1 MVKASFSKSM
11 PSFAENTR
19 RAYVPFSQP
28 DARVKLSFTGR
39 TRGAGRV
46 SNPDGL
52 RVQNDSVVA
61 VDVVL
66 EPDETMTVRA
76 RGVNARLLA
85 VYPVGFALDADH
97 QPHVTIL
104 QRFVRAAD
112 LNDLYAAANNVF
124 ASEDPT
130 AWTLTASKAYYIPS
144 PPIGLAGIVVE
155 PTDDL
160 IRLQQKLIDA
170 ITPYTVPTG
179 TVDAFASTQ
188 QGSDIQEF
196 LVQYVATFVPAASGE
211 NFNPHV
217 TTGVGPQTYLDE
229 MMAEPFEPFTF
240 LPVGASVYQLGTFG
254 TAQKKLAALTLRP
267 SEAT

>member
-1 MVKASFSKSM
+1 M
-11 PSFAENTR
+11 
-19 RAYVPFSQP
+19 
-28 DARVKLSFTGR
+28 
-39 TRGAGRV
+39 

-52 RVQNDSVVA
+52 RVQNDSVAA

-130 AWTLTASKAYYIPS
+130 AWCDSRQFGSLGSV
-144 PPIGLAGIVVE
+144 AGV
-155 PTDDL
+155 
-160 IRLQQKLIDA
+160 
-170 ITPYTVPTG
+170 
-179 TVDAFASTQ
+179 
-188 QGSDIQEF
+188 
-196 LVQYVATFVPAASGE
+196 
-211 NFNPHV
+211 
-217 TTGVGPQTYLDE
+217 
-229 MMAEPFEPFTF
+229 
-240 LPVGASVYQLGTFG
+240 
-254 TAQKKLAALTLRP
+254 
-267 SEAT
+267 

>member
-1 MVKASFSKSM
+1 M
-11 PSFAENTR
+11 
-19 RAYVPFSQP
+19 
-28 DARVKLSFTGR
+28 
-39 TRGAGRV
+39 

-76 RGVNARLLA
+76 RGVYARLLA
-85 VYPVGFALDADH
+85 VYPEGFALDADH

-112 LNDLYAAANNVF
+112 LTDLYAAANNVF

-130 AWTLTASKAYYIPS
+130 AWTLRASKAYYIPS
-144 PPIGLAGIVVE
+144 PPIGLAGIVIE

-160 IRLQQKLIDA
+160 LRLQQKLID
-170 ITPYTVPTG
+170 TMSPYTVPTG

-188 QGSDIQEF
+188 QGRDIQEF

-217 TTGVGPQTYLDE
+217 TTGAGPQTYLDG
-229 MMAEPFEPFTF
+229 MMAEPFEAFAF
-240 LPVGASVYQLGTFG
+240 SPVGASVYQLGTFG
-254 TAQKKLAALTLRP
+254 TAQKKLAALTLKP
-267 SEAT
+267 SEST

>member
-1 MVKASFSKSM
+1 
-11 PSFAENTR
+11 
-19 RAYVPFSQP
+19 
-28 DARVKLSFTGR
+28 
-39 TRGAGRV
+39 
-46 SNPDGL
+46 
-52 RVQNDSVVA
+52 
-61 VDVVL
+61 
-66 EPDETMTVRA
+66 MTVQA

-85 VYPVGFALDADH
+85 VYPEGFALDADH

-112 LNDLYAAANNVF
+112 LKDLYAAANNVF

-160 IRLQQKLIDA
+160 LRLQQKLIDA

-188 QGSDIQEF
+188 QGRDIQEF

-211 NFNPHV
+211 NLNPHV
-217 TTGVGPQTYLDE
+217 TTGAGPQTYLDE
-229 MMAEPFEPFTF
+229 MMAEPFEAFAF
-240 LPVGASVYQLGTFG
+240 SPVGASVYQLGAFG
-254 TAQKKLAALTLRP
+254 TAQKKLSGADLETLRVHVAAEQSEMFFSNSVP
-267 SEAT
+267 SSDQDLLRRAGCTGQDAAERVGHASTGGACPVQPC